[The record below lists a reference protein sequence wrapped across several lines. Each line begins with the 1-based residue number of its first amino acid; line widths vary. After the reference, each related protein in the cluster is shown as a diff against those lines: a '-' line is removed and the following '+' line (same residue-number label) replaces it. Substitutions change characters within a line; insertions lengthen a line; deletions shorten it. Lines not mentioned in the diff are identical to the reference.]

1 MSDDLVFA
9 PATDLAERI
18 RSKSVSPTEVMQ
30 AHLSRIESVNP
41 KLNAI
46 VTPDETAMDQAREAE
61 DALMRGELRGPL
73 HGVPFTAKD
82 SVDVGGLRTTRGS
95 RFFENHVPDA
105 DAVVIT
111 RLKGAGAVFLGHTN
125 VPEFVFWFETDNAVF
140 GRTENPW
147 KLWADDRGL
156 ERRGGGSAV
165 LRHVP
170 VGTGQRRR
178 VLDPSAG
185 GVLRQSWD

>member
-9 PATDLAERI
+9 PATELAEQI

-73 HGVPFTAKD
+73 HGVPFTAKGFRRRKRAPHHAR
-82 SVDVGGLRTTRGS
+82 VQVLREQRPRRRRSGDYP
-95 RFFENHVPDA
+95 F
-105 DAVVIT
+105 
-111 RLKGAGAVFLGHTN
+111 KG
-125 VPEFVFWFETDNAVF
+125 
-140 GRTENPW
+140 
-147 KLWADDRGL
+147 
-156 ERRGGGSAV
+156 RRGCLPGAY
-165 LRHVP
+165 
-170 VGTGQRRR
+170 
-178 VLDPSAG
+178 
-185 GVLRQSWD
+185 

>member
-9 PATDLAERI
+9 PATELAEQI

-95 RFFENHVPDA
+95 RFFENNVPDA

-111 RLKGAGAVFLGHTN
+111 RLKDAGAVFPG
-125 VPEFVFWFETDNAVF
+125 AY
-140 GRTENPW
+140 
-147 KLWADDRGL
+147 
-156 ERRGGGSAV
+156 
-165 LRHVP
+165 
-170 VGTGQRRR
+170 
-178 VLDPSAG
+178 
-185 GVLRQSWD
+185 